1 MNNKKGFAI
10 AGVLYPILILFLALM
25 ALLLMN
31 LTQEN
36 YRLRKSVKDLTS
48 KINGEEPKDAF
59 KQKVE
64 DIINC
69 NGVENC
75 APSCTNFG
83 LYDGAMSPS
92 YGYTGDTSD
101 LNGRFYKMMDGR
113 TGVLIDDGTYCAYK
127 TTGMQKLAVGE
138 GQECKNAILDDTG
151 TGIGLICPTD
161 EELEAACNNTINSL
175 KATIA
180 SASASA
186 GDVLTGKTYV
196 KPDATIG
203 TGTMPNKGA
212 ITGSVGVGG
221 TYSSTQNGYVT
232 TISVTGP
239 TLSGNAGTGDV
250 LSGKTFYSNS
260 GTKQTG
266 TMPNLTSSSQYQHA
280 SNNGTKTL
288 LADASFYT
296 TLYNSSTSKDVGKYI
311 SFRWNGQSLA
321 NSTTVGNGYI
331 TTNTLFTRPASDFGN
346 ATTGNVLSGTT
357 FTSASGL
364 NISGTMTNR
373 GAWTGSRTSKGTVTI
388 PAGYHN
394 GKGYVNCNYNG
405 DVTHSIRIAFY
416 GKDGDTNKC
425 ILYIDG
431 SSVGSVDCEGWS
443 RSGI

>member
-25 ALLLMN
+25 AVLLMN
-31 LTQEN
+31 LAQEN
-36 YRLRKSVKDLTS
+36 YRLRRSNKDLAS

-127 TTGMQKLAVGE
+127 TTGMKKLAVGE
-138 GQECKNAILDDTG
+138 GQECENAILDDTG

-175 KATIA
+175 KTTIA

-203 TGTMPNKGA
+203 TGTMPNIGSV
-212 ITGSVGVGG
+212 TGSVGVGG

-239 TLSGNAGTGDV
+239 TLSGNSGTGDV

-266 TMPNLTSSSQYQHA
+266 TMT
-280 SNNGTKTL
+280 NNGAVSK
-288 LADASFYT
+288 SIGIGGSYT
-296 TLYNSSTSKDVGKYI
+296 IPAGYHNGSGKVTNSVSNKGPITGSVGVGGTYSST
-311 SFRWNGQSLA
+311 Q
-321 NSTTVGNGYI
+321 NGYV
-331 TTNTLFTRPASDFGN
+331 TTIKVTGPTLSGN
-346 ATTGNVLSGTT
+346 AGTGDVLSGKT
-357 FTSASGL
+357 FYS
-364 NISGTMTNR
+364 NSGTKQTGAMTNR

-394 GKGYVNCNYNG
+394 GNGYVNCNYNG
-405 DVTHSIRIAFY
+405 DVTHSIRVAFY
-416 GKDGDTNKC
+416 GKDDDTNIC

-431 SSVGSVDCEGWS
+431 SSVGSVECEGWS